1 MDGSR
6 DQFLVS
12 WTSLQYLGCW
22 ASITITFNLGRPIVL
37 HVSHGLFPAYGVF
50 FPYFYFKFFCPR
62 LTLKSWSLG
71 AASMEKQW
79 RILEFYSGIGGMVVL
94 LPLLFTSNR
103 IKFRVRVRVFANPR
117 LYLQRYSLMRAGI
130 NGEVIEAFDI
140 NDTAND
146 VYELNF
152 GHRPF
157 QVLNLSMNFTAHIRN
172 CVMQVVDE
180 SEWYQTATISLLL
193 LGFIDFFFSATEI
206 TCMFI

>member
-1 MDGSR
+1 
-6 DQFLVS
+6 
-12 WTSLQYLGCW
+12 
-22 ASITITFNLGRPIVL
+22 
-37 HVSHGLFPAYGVF
+37 
-50 FPYFYFKFFCPR
+50 
-62 LTLKSWSLG
+62 
-71 AASMEKQW
+71 MEKQW

-157 QVLNLSMNFTAHIRN
+157 QVLNLSMNFTAYIRN
-172 CVMQVVDE
+172 CVMQLVDE
-180 SEWYQTATISLLL
+180 SE
-193 LGFIDFFFSATEI
+193 
-206 TCMFI
+206 